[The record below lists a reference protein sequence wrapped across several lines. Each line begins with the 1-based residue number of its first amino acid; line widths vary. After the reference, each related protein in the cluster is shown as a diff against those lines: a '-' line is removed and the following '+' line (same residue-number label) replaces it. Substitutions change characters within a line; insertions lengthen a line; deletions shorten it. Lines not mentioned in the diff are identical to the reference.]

1 MDSALLIFLYG
12 PAAASLL
19 IAGVV
24 LSRLFIASLEHPVNA
39 LAWPA
44 VIGATMPQI
53 ASYALMFFG
62 PKFGPSVQP
71 TMYLI
76 WIVAGLFAVLGLVSP
91 PAPARRW
98 MFGWGLGSAALGIS
112 WLYALSH
119 VRLGH

>member
-1 MDSALLIFLYG
+1 MDGALVILFYG

-19 IAGVV
+19 IAGVA
-24 LSRLFIASLEHPVNA
+24 LSRLFIASRDHPVNS

-44 VIGATMPQI
+44 VIGATMLP
-53 ASYALMFFG
+53 AVSYAMMFFG
-62 PKFGPSVQP
+62 APFGPSARP
-71 TMYLI
+71 AMYLI
-76 WIVAGLFAVLGLVSP
+76 WIVAVLFAVLGLVSP

>member
-1 MDSALLIFLYG
+1 MEWALVVLFYG

-24 LSRLFIASLEHPVNA
+24 LSRFFIASLEHPVNP

-53 ASYALMFFG
+53 ASYAMMFFG
-62 PKFGPSVQP
+62 ASYGPSARP

-76 WIVAGLFAVLGLVSP
+76 WFVAVLFAVLGLVSP

-119 VRLGH
+119 VRFGH